1 MNHAYAKKRILE
13 RIESRPT
20 ASCALVIFDL
30 DHFKSAND
38 TYGHSFG
45 DQVLVHLAEKLR
57 QCIRGGDIAARVGG
71 DEFLIFLEYKDD
83 VETVISRIFHS
94 LCGQFEHF
102 PLSISMGV
110 ALTSTSMC
118 DYDDLFHAADQALYT
133 VKRGG
138 RGQYRFY
145 DESMRETLS
154 AISPIDGDESE
165 QQN

>member
-1 MNHAYAKKRILE
+1 M
-13 RIESRPT
+13 
-20 ASCALVIFDL
+20 
-30 DHFKSAND
+30 
-38 TYGHSFG
+38 
-45 DQVLVHLAEKLR
+45 
-57 QCIRGGDIAARVGG
+57 
-71 DEFLIFLEYKDD
+71 IFLEYKDD
-83 VETVISRIFHS
+83 VETVISRIFQS

-118 DYDDLFHAADQALYT
+118 DYDHLFHAADQALYT